1 MENILQIFLENWLHL
16 VKHGNEIRRWKVIK
30 CKWHTLWNQIIDF
43 ISKKT
48 NWTNRLTELIVLDCH
63 ERLMH
68 AGQRQTLTELWSR
81 FAITKGNTYVKY
93 LLNRC
98 AICKRYTARPYSYPE
113 SWNLPSF
120 RLDKSTPFSACRIDC
135 IGPLYTKNVNV

>member
-1 MENILQIFLENWLHL
+1 
-16 VKHGNEIRRWKVIK
+16 
-30 CKWHTLWNQIIDF
+30 
-43 ISKKT
+43 
-48 NWTNRLTELIVLDCH
+48 
-63 ERLMH
+63 MH

-113 SWNLPSF
+113 S
-120 RLDKSTPFSACRIDC
+120 
-135 IGPLYTKNVNV
+135 